1 MTLLYI
7 ITIIIGVALS
17 STSTTDT
24 SATWNK
30 PSHRYAREWKFS
42 SDDTFYRKGRV
53 ALPVDTTTKV
63 IETTIGAR
71 SSSVDPATKYK
82 FTTIFPSNTTMFTKI
97 VTLNTES
104 DVQKLSGV
112 SGMTTPRLIARS
124 STRSPTTR
132 KSLVVTTANKV
143 LSSNVSEITTVKSAL
158 GDDVTTRDNSK
169 THSYYHP
176 QLKEK
181 PKIPMVAN
189 VSQVSLKHRFFFFI
203 FVS

>member
-24 SATWNK
+24 SDTWNK

-42 SDDTFYRKGRV
+42 SDDAFYRKGRV
-53 ALPVDTTTKV
+53 ATLPVDTTTKV

-132 KSLVVTTANKV
+132 KSLVVTTSNKV
-143 LSSNVSEITTVKSAL
+143 LSSNVSEITTVKSEM

-181 PKIPMVAN
+181 PKIPIVAN
-189 VSQVSLKHRFFFFI
+189 VSQVSPTIIFFCL
-203 FVS
+203 